1 MTSDEAVQHARMII
15 EDRWSYDVNVTTA
28 EALKFLLDENMA
40 LKQTLAEHVHCQECN
55 AIISLRGVFVALY
68 PENKPPYFCTF
79 ECSEKY
85 LEKSPEAREIQVR
98 CDRPWP
104 PPRFKFAVTE
114 HSHGD
119 ESRPITES
127 ESINPS

>member
-1 MTSDEAVQHARMII
+1 MTLDEAVQEA
-15 EDRWSYDVNVTTA
+15 EDI
-28 EALKFLLDENMA
+28 
-40 LKQTLAEHVHCQECN
+40 LKQCRDKSGPYPEFTVGEIGPWLECLLAERKAMKETLAEHVHCQECN

-114 HSHGD
+114 
-119 ESRPITES
+119 ETP
-127 ESINPS
+127 NPS